1 MDENFTII
9 ASQAVAHG
17 MDHPHPNHFEHD
29 AEKVWW
35 KDFCEISKA
44 LIKKSSVD
52 CTMIRS
58 IGASALVADSLPEDE
73 HCVSLRKAILYGI
86 IS

>member
-17 MDHPHPNHFEHD
+17 MDHPHPNHFEYD

-35 KDFCEISKA
+35 KDFQRLHLA
-44 LIKKSSVD
+44 QMD
-52 CTMIRS
+52 
-58 IGASALVADSLPEDE
+58 
-73 HCVSLRKAILYGI
+73 
-86 IS
+86 